1 MRKAGIEKILHEF
14 LVFIHRINISDAFHK
29 QPYMASTSTGP
40 TGSTSSTAQ
49 PPYTP
54 KDLGGN
60 FKCLDCP
67 DEPTFSSNQEL
78 KKHKDEVHGMDVQ
91 GKQTNT
97 VPGISKESG
106 Y

>member
-1 MRKAGIEKILHEF
+1 MLSIFKR
-14 LVFIHRINISDAFHK
+14 
-29 QPYMASTSTGP
+29 MASTSTGP
-40 TGSTSSTAQ
+40 TGSTSTTAQ

-54 KDLGGN
+54 KDLGRN

-67 DEPTFSSNQEL
+67 DEPTFSSDQEL
-78 KKHKDEVHGMDVQ
+78 KKHKDEVHGLDVQ

>member
-1 MRKAGIEKILHEF
+1 MLS
-14 LVFIHRINISDAFHK
+14 SDTTWHLRQQDQQVLQAV
-29 QPYMASTSTGP
+29 
-40 TGSTSSTAQ
+40 TAQ

-54 KDLGGN
+54 KDLSGI

-67 DEPTFSSNQEL
+67 DEPAFSSDQEL
-78 KKHKDEVHGMDVQ
+78 KKHKDEVHGVDVQ

>member
-1 MRKAGIEKILHEF
+1 M
-14 LVFIHRINISDAFHK
+14 LVSDNH
-29 QPYMASTSTGP
+29 MASTSTGP
-40 TGSTSSTAQ
+40 TGSTSTTAQ
-49 PPYTP
+49 PPGTP

-60 FKCLDCP
+60 LKCLDCP
-67 DEPTFSSNQEL
+67 DEPSFSSDQEL
-78 KKHKDEVHGMDVQ
+78 KKHKDEVHGVDVQ

>member
-1 MRKAGIEKILHEF
+1 MLSIGNHM
-14 LVFIHRINISDAFHK
+14 S
-29 QPYMASTSTGP
+29 STSTGP

-60 FKCLDCP
+60 FKCLYCL
-67 DEPTFSSNQEL
+67 DEPTFSSDEEL
-78 KKHKDEVHGMDVQ
+78 KKHKDEVHRSEPQ

-97 VPGISKESG
+97 VPGISKDSG

>member
-1 MRKAGIEKILHEF
+1 
-14 LVFIHRINISDAFHK
+14 
-29 QPYMASTSTGP
+29 MASTSTGP

-54 KDLGGN
+54 KDLHGN
-60 FKCLDCP
+60 FKCLYCP
-67 DEPTFSSNQEL
+67 DEPSFSSDEEL
-78 KKHKDEVHGMDVQ
+78 KKHKDEVHGSEVQ
-91 GKQTNT
+91 GKQTDS

>member
-1 MRKAGIEKILHEF
+1 MLS
-14 LVFIHRINISDAFHK
+14 SDNN
-29 QPYMASTSTGP
+29 MASTSTGP
-40 TGSTSSTAQ
+40 TGSTSTTAQ

-54 KDLGGN
+54 NDLGEN

-67 DEPTFSSNQEL
+67 DQPTFSSNQEL
-78 KKHKDEVHGMDVQ
+78 KKHKDEVHGLDVQ

>member
-1 MRKAGIEKILHEF
+1 
-14 LVFIHRINISDAFHK
+14 
-29 QPYMASTSTGP
+29 MASTSTGP

-54 KDLGGN
+54 KDLGEN
-60 FKCLDCP
+60 HKCLYCP
-67 DEPTFSSNQEL
+67 DEPIFSSDEEL
-78 KKHKDEVHGMDVQ
+78 KKHKDEVHSSEAQ

-106 Y
+106 YWYHILVIIITPFRIPPLSHNENQLLMDAL

>member
-1 MRKAGIEKILHEF
+1 
-14 LVFIHRINISDAFHK
+14 
-29 QPYMASTSTGP
+29 MASTSTGP

-54 KDLGGN
+54 KDLGGRN
-60 FKCLDCP
+60 FKCLYCP
-67 DEPTFSSNQEL
+67 DEPTFSSDAEL
-78 KKHKDEVHGMDVQ
+78 KKHKDEVHGSEAQ

-97 VPGISKESG
+97 VPGISKDSG

>member
-1 MRKAGIEKILHEF
+1 MCF
-14 LVFIHRINISDAFHK
+14 LVSLVESIYLMLSISNH
-29 QPYMASTSTGP
+29 MASTSTGP

-78 KKHKDEVHGMDVQ
+78 KKHKDEVHVMDVQ

>member
-1 MRKAGIEKILHEF
+1 MPSIG
-14 LVFIHRINISDAFHK
+14 SD
-29 QPYMASTSTGP
+29 MASTSTGP
-40 TGSTSSTAQ
+40 TGSTSTTAQ

-60 FKCLDCP
+60 FKCLNCP
-67 DEPTFSSNQEL
+67 DEPAFSSDQEL
-78 KKHKDEVHGMDVQ
+78 KKHKDEVHSVDVQ

>member
-1 MRKAGIEKILHEF
+1 MFSLGEH
-14 LVFIHRINISDAFHK
+14 
-29 QPYMASTSTGP
+29 MASTSTGP
-40 TGSTSSTAQ
+40 TGSTSTTAQ

-54 KDLGGN
+54 NNFGN

-67 DEPTFSSNQEL
+67 DEPTFSSDQEL
-78 KKHKDEVHGMDVQ
+78 KKHKDEVHVLDIQ

-97 VPGISKESG
+97 VPGISKESD

>member
-1 MRKAGIEKILHEF
+1 MLS
-14 LVFIHRINISDAFHK
+14 ISNH
-29 QPYMASTSTGP
+29 MASTSTGP

-97 VPGISKESG
+97 VPGISKRIWLLISHFCCCR
-106 Y
+106 YSFLHLSIIS

>member
-1 MRKAGIEKILHEF
+1 MT
-14 LVFIHRINISDAFHK
+14 
-29 QPYMASTSTGP
+29 STSTGP

-54 KDLGGN
+54 NNLGEI

-67 DEPTFSSNQEL
+67 DEPTFSSDQEL

-106 Y
+106 S

>member
-1 MRKAGIEKILHEF
+1 
-14 LVFIHRINISDAFHK
+14 
-29 QPYMASTSTGP
+29 MASTSTGP
-40 TGSTSSTAQ
+40 TGSTSTTAQ

-54 KDLGGN
+54 NNFGN

-67 DEPTFSSNQEL
+67 DEPIFSSDQEL
-78 KKHKDEVHGMDVQ
+78 KKHKDEVHVLDIQ

-97 VPGISKESG
+97 VPGISKESD

>member
-1 MRKAGIEKILHEF
+1 MLSICNH
-14 LVFIHRINISDAFHK
+14 
-29 QPYMASTSTGP
+29 MASTSTGP

-54 KDLGGN
+54 KDLGEN
-60 FKCLDCP
+60 FKCLYCP
-67 DEPTFSSNQEL
+67 DEPTFSSDEEL
-78 KKHKDEVHGMDVQ
+78 KKHKDEVHSSEAQQ

>member
-1 MRKAGIEKILHEF
+1 MEG
-14 LVFIHRINISDAFHK
+14 VSAFSFRARLYLMSYIK
-29 QPYMASTSTGP
+29 RNVASTSTGP

-60 FKCLDCP
+60 FKCLYCP
-67 DEPTFSSNQEL
+67 DEPTFSSDEEL
-78 KKHKDEVHGMDVQ
+78 KKHKDEVHGSETQ

-97 VPGISKESG
+97 VPGISKDSG
-106 Y
+106 S

>member
-1 MRKAGIEKILHEF
+1 MKDYF
-14 LVFIHRINISDAFHK
+14 VFFSIISRINISDAFHK
-29 QPYMASTSTGP
+29 QPYGIYVNRTNRIYKQY
-40 TGSTSSTAQ
+40 AQ

-78 KKHKDEVHGMDVQ
+78 KKHKDEVHVMDVQ

>member
-1 MRKAGIEKILHEF
+1 
-14 LVFIHRINISDAFHK
+14 
-29 QPYMASTSTGP
+29 MASTSTGP
-40 TGSTSSTAQ
+40 TGSTSTTAQ
-49 PPYTP
+49 PPGTP
-54 KDLGGN
+54 ENLGKK

-67 DEPTFSSNQEL
+67 DEPVFSSDQEL
-78 KKHKDEVHGMDVQ
+78 KKHKDEVHGVDVQ

>member
-1 MRKAGIEKILHEF
+1 
-14 LVFIHRINISDAFHK
+14 
-29 QPYMASTSTGP
+29 MASTSTGP

-54 KDLGGN
+54 NNLGQI

-67 DEPTFSSNQEL
+67 DEPTFSSDQEL
-78 KKHKDEVHGMDVQ
+78 KKHKDEVHGVDVQ

-97 VPGISKESG
+97 VLGISRESG
-106 Y
+106 S

>member
-1 MRKAGIEKILHEF
+1 
-14 LVFIHRINISDAFHK
+14 
-29 QPYMASTSTGP
+29 MASTSTGP
-40 TGSTSSTAQ
+40 TGSTSTTAQ
-49 PPYTP
+49 PPSTP
-54 KDLGGN
+54 KDSRRN

-67 DEPTFSSNQEL
+67 DEPTFSSAQEL
-78 KKHKDEVHGMDVQ
+78 KKHKDEVHGLDVQ

>member
-1 MRKAGIEKILHEF
+1 
-14 LVFIHRINISDAFHK
+14 
-29 QPYMASTSTGP
+29 MASTSTGP

-54 KDLGGN
+54 NNLGEI

-67 DEPTFSSNQEL
+67 DEPTFSSDQEL
-78 KKHKDEVHGMDVQ
+78 KKHKDEVHSVDVQ

-106 Y
+106 S

>member
-1 MRKAGIEKILHEF
+1 M
-14 LVFIHRINISDAFHK
+14 S
-29 QPYMASTSTGP
+29 STSTGP

-54 KDLGGN
+54 KDLGRN
-60 FKCLDCP
+60 FKCLYCP
-67 DEPTFSSNQEL
+67 DEPTFSSDEEL
-78 KKHKDEVHGMDVQ
+78 KKHNDEVHSSEAQQ
-91 GKQTNT
+91 GKHTKT

>member
-1 MRKAGIEKILHEF
+1 LGSIRG
-14 LVFIHRINISDAFHK
+14 INISDAFLRY
-29 QPYMASTSTGP
+29 YMASTSTGP
-40 TGSTSSTAQ
+40 TGSTSTTAQ
-49 PPYTP
+49 P

-67 DEPTFSSNQEL
+67 DQPTFSSEQEL
-78 KKHKDEVHGMDVQ
+78 KKHKDDVHGLDVQ